1 MCKNTFVISM
11 PSVPP
16 AQDPAM
22 SAVPWASSASSVK
35 VGTYGGLNRMISTEC
50 FSRDNNGR
58 ANDAIM
64 GSSGTYLFC
73 LPVARVDRDAWGLI
87 SVHRYKAA
95 DDPRIPPTN
104 AETQPEPE
112 PISRHRSG

>member
-1 MCKNTFVISM
+1 M

-22 SAVPWASSASSVK
+22 SVVPWASSASSVT
-35 VGTYGGLNRMISTEC
+35 VGTYGGLNRRISTAC
-50 FSRDNNGR
+50 FNRDSSGR
-58 ANDAIM
+58 ASDAIM
-64 GSSGTYLFC
+64 GSRGTLFC
-73 LPVARVDRDAWGLI
+73 LPVARVDRDAWALI
-87 SVHRYKAA
+87 SVHKYKAVE
-95 DDPRIPPTN
+95 DPRIPPTK